1 MKTESLEAIS
11 ERGDEL
17 ETLRAL
23 RRKVSN
29 TLDKTASARD
39 IAALSRQLQQ
49 LVLRIRELEDLT
61 DTSAEG
67 REIAAIIASK
77 RQVRSGRRPEE
88 SQDEEETA
96 EEC

>member
-49 LVLRIRELEDLT
+49 LVLRIRDLEDMT
-61 DTSAEG
+61 DTSAEE
-67 REIAAIIASK
+67 REITALIASK
-77 RQVRSGRRPEE
+77 RQVRSGRRTEE
-88 SQDEEETA
+88 FQDEEETT